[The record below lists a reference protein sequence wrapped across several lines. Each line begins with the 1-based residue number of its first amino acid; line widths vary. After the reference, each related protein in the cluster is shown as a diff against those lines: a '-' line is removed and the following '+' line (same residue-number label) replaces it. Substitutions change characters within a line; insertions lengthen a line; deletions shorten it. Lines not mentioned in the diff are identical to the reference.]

1 MGCTGAPGGTPRLR
15 AEPRVSLRVSSTC
28 GYRHVSE
35 EQQGT
40 WKRPTLGPDRG
51 RAVNGQRA
59 ESQES
64 VLVPSNCQGAT
75 GRCTC
80 EVLALGPGPYG
91 TRAHRMPLSGRSA
104 GTRRKGSALGPSRRG
119 AVYGQRRQCQMRS
132 LSCPLGGS
140 RAKAHEKSQ
149 VLGQSS
155 V

>member
-1 MGCTGAPGGTPRLR
+1 MGGTGAPGGTPRLR
-15 AEPRVSLRVSSTC
+15 AKPWVSLRVSSTC
-28 GYRHVSE
+28 GYHHVSE

-91 TRAHRMPLSGRSA
+91 TRAHLMPNLA
-104 GTRRKGSALGPSRRG
+104 
-119 AVYGQRRQCQMRS
+119 
-132 LSCPLGGS
+132 
-140 RAKAHEKSQ
+140 AKASPIWPFPL
-149 VLGQSS
+149 VAALLDSS
-155 V
+155 GPFIGRRLDNALPDAENG